1 MQFLNVLFGRP
12 LASSED
18 EGERITPM
26 QGVPTFGLDALS
38 SAAYGPEAALTIL
51 LPLGLLGIHYIV
63 PLTAAIIAL
72 LIIVFFSYRQTIAAY
87 PNGGGSYTVARENLG
102 SKAGLLAGA
111 ALMIDY
117 LLNVAVGISAG
128 IGALVSAVP
137 SLQPHTLAMCLI
149 VLAILTVVNLRGVKE
164 AGTAFIAPTYL
175 FVGTLAIVIVIGLYK
190 IVASGGHPIALVA
203 PPKQVPGAVQA
214 FGIWILVKAFASG
227 CTALTGVEAVSNG
240 VQAFRKPVVPAAR
253 ATLTAIIAIL
263 IVLLGGIAFLLPYY
277 GIMATDPGAA
287 GYQSVLSMLTAAV
300 AGKGIFYDI
309 TMFSVLLV
317 LCLSANTSFADFPRL
332 CRMVARDD
340 YLPHSLAS
348 RGRRLVFSE
357 GLMALAI
364 FAALLLILF
373 GGVTDRLIPLFAVGA
388 FLAFTLSQAGMV
400 EHWRKAKA
408 AADATKSGAGKSC
421 DTAADATEEGASAG
435 ATKSGATRGGASTGL
450 LINGLGALATGVTVI
465 IIVIAKFTEGAWVV
479 VVLLPLL
486 LLFMSHIRRH
496 YQHVEVEVALKQQ
509 PKLSKSDLRP
519 PVAIVPVDRW
529 NAATEKA
536 LRFAMT
542 LSPDVQAVHVTCDAD
557 QDRPDWLSEE
567 PVEGRRMPEVVN
579 LPSPY
584 RLVVHPLV
592 DYVLKVEK
600 ENPDRNI
607 AVVIA
612 SMMEKHWYHYFL
624 HNQRGQ
630 LLTALLLLSGDKR
643 INIVN
648 VPWYLKS

>member
-1 MQFLNVLFGRP
+1 MGLIDVLFGRP

-18 EGERITPM
+18 EGERITPL
-26 QGVPTFGLDALS
+26 QGIPTFGLDALS

-51 LPLGLLGIHYIV
+51 LPLGLLGVHYIV

-72 LIIVFFSYRQTIAAY
+72 LVVVYFSYRQTIAAY
-87 PNGGGSYTVARENLG
+87 PNGGGSYTVAKENLG
-102 SKAGLLAGA
+102 DRAGLLAGA

-137 SLQPHTLAMCLI
+137 SLQPHTLTMCLV
-149 VLAILTVVNLRGVKE
+149 VLAILTIVNLRGIKE

-175 FVGTLAIVIVIGLYK
+175 FVGTLVIVILIGLYK
-190 IVASGGHPIALVA
+190 IVASGGHPVAVVA
-203 PPKQVPGAVQA
+203 PPRQVPAALQA
-214 FGIWILVKAFASG
+214 MGIWILVKAFASG

-240 VQAFRKPVVPAAR
+240 VQAFREPVVKGAR
-253 ATLTAIIAIL
+253 TTLTAIIAIL

-277 GIMATDPGAA
+277 GIMATDPGAP

-300 AGKGIFYDI
+300 AGKGIFYDV

-332 CRMVARDD
+332 CRMVARDN
-340 YLPHSLAS
+340 YLPHSLTT
-348 RGRRLVFSE
+348 RGRRLVFSQ
-357 GLMALAI
+357 GIWALAI
-364 FAALLLILF
+364 LAALLLILF
-373 GGVTDRLIPLFAVGA
+373 RGVTDRLIPLFAVGA

-400 EHWRKAKA
+400 EHWRKNAK
-408 AADATKSGAGKSC
+408 G
-421 DTAADATEEGASAG
+421 GASAG
-435 ATKSGATRGGASTGL
+435 GMF
-450 LINGLGALATGVTVI
+450 INGLGALATGVTVCV
-465 IIVIAKFTEGAWVV
+465 IVVAKFAEGAWVV
-479 VVLLPLL
+479 VLLIPLL
-486 LLFMSHIRRH
+486 LIFMNHVRRH
-496 YQHVEVEVALKQQ
+496 YKRVERELAVKSGTVLRTRGLK
-509 PKLSKSDLRP
+509 P
-519 PVAIVPVDRW
+519 PIVIVPVDFW

-542 LSPDVQAVHVTCDAD
+542 LSPDVEAVHVSCDSDEGKPA
-557 QDRPDWLSEE
+557 WLSGAEQIDGVKL
-567 PVEGRRMPEVVN
+567 PKMVT

-584 RLVVHPLV
+584 RLVIHPIV

-600 ENPDRNI
+600 ENPGRTV

-612 SMMEKHWYHYFL
+612 SMVERHWYHFFL

-630 LLTALLLLSGDKR
+630 MLTALLLLGGDKR

-648 VPWYLKS
+648 VPWYLEA

>member
-1 MQFLNVLFGRP
+1 MGLINVLFGRP

-18 EGERITPM
+18 EGERITPT
-26 QGVPTFGLDALS
+26 QGIPTFGLDALS

-51 LPLGLLGIHYIV
+51 LPLGLIGVQYIV
-63 PLTAAIIAL
+63 PLTFAIIVL
-72 LIIVFFSYRQTIAAY
+72 LTIVYFSYRQTIAAY

-102 SKAGLLAGA
+102 HGAGLLAGA

-137 SLQPHTLAMCLI
+137 SLLPHTLALCLA
-149 VLAILTVVNLRGVKE
+149 VLIILTVVNLRGVKE
-164 AGTAFIAPTYL
+164 AGSAFVAPTYL
-175 FVGTLAIVIVIGLYK
+175 FVGTLTIVIVIGFYK
-190 IVASGGHPIALVA
+190 VVASGGHPLAVVV
-203 PPKQVPGAVQA
+203 PPKPASAALQAV
-214 FGIWILVKAFASG
+214 GLWILLKAFASG

-263 IVLLGGIAFLLPYY
+263 IVLLGGIAVVVRYY
-277 GIMATDPGAA
+277 GIMATDPGAP

-300 AGKGIFYDI
+300 AGKGIFYDV

-340 YLPHSLAS
+340 YLPHSLTT
-348 RGRRLVFSE
+348 RGRRLVFSQ
-357 GLMALAI
+357 GIWALAI
-364 FAALLLILF
+364 LAGLLLTLF

-400 EHWRKAKA
+400 GHWRRNAKGFSPA
-408 AADATKSGAGKSC
+408 M
-421 DTAADATEEGASAG
+421 
-435 ATKSGATRGGASTGL
+435 L
-450 LINGLGALATGVTVI
+450 VNGIGALATGITVMV
-465 IIVIAKFTEGAWVV
+465 IVVAKFVEGAWVV
-479 VVLLPLL
+479 VVLLPVLL
-486 LLFMSHIRRH
+486 VFMGRVRRH
-496 YQHVEVEVALKQQ
+496 YEWVGEEVALKSGVV
-509 PKLSKSDLRP
+509 LSADNLTP
-519 PVAIVPVDRW
+519 PIVLVPVDRW

-536 LRFAMT
+536 LQFALT
-542 LSPDVQAVHVTCDAD
+542 LSPDVEAVHVACDAD
-557 QDRPDWLSEE
+557 EDNPTWQWAEKPPTGARIPKL
-567 PVEGRRMPEVVN
+567 VT
-579 LPSPY
+579 LPSPF
-584 RLVVHPLV
+584 RLVVHPIV

-600 ENPDRNI
+600 ENPERTV

-612 SMMEKHWYHYFL
+612 TMVEKHWYHYYL

-630 LLTALLLLSGDKR
+630 MLTALLLLSGNQR
-643 INIVN
+643 INIIN
-648 VPWYLKS
+648 VPWYLKA

>member
-1 MQFLNVLFGRP
+1 MGIINVLFGRP

-18 EGERITPM
+18 EGQRISPT
-26 QGVPTFGLDALS
+26 QGIPTFGLDALS

-51 LPLGLLGIHYIV
+51 LPLGLLGVRYIM
-63 PLTAAIIAL
+63 PLTAAILGL
-72 LIIVFFSYRQTIAAY
+72 LVIVYFSYRQTIAAY

-102 SKAGLLAGA
+102 NRAGLLAGA

-137 SLQPHTLAMCLI
+137 SLQPHTLALCLL
-149 VLAILTVVNLRGVKE
+149 VLVILTVVNLRGVKE
-164 AGTAFIAPTYL
+164 AGSAFVAPTYL
-175 FVGTLAIVIVIGLYK
+175 FVGTLTVVILIGLYK
-190 IVASGGHPIALVA
+190 VVVSGGHPVAVVALGQAGTGLA
-203 PPKQVPGAVQA
+203 PSMQLV
-214 FGIWILVKAFASG
+214 GIWILVKAFASG

-263 IVLLGGIAFLLPYY
+263 FVLLAGIAVLVRYY
-277 GIMATDPGAA
+277 GIMATDPGQA

-300 AGKGIFYDI
+300 AGKGIFYDV

-332 CRMVARDD
+332 CRMIARDD
-340 YLPHSLAS
+340 YLPHSLTT
-348 RGRRLVFSE
+348 RGRRLVYTQGIS
-357 GLMALAI
+357 ALAVL
-364 FAALLLILF
+364 AGLLLILF
-373 GGVTDRLIPLFAVGA
+373 QGVTDRLIPLFAVGA

-400 EHWRKAKA
+400 GHWRR
-408 AADATKSGAGKSC
+408 
-421 DTAADATEEGASAG
+421 TAAGIGAAHG
-435 ATKSGATRGGASTGL
+435 M
-450 LINGLGALATGVTVI
+450 LINGLGALATGLTVI
-465 IIVIAKFTEGAWVV
+465 VVVVAKFTQGAWVV
-479 VVLLPLL
+479 VLLLPAALI
-486 LLFMSHIRRH
+486 FMARVRTH
-496 YQHVEVEVALKQQ
+496 YERVLKELAL
-509 PKLSKSDLRP
+509 PGAAAGPHELGP
-519 PVAIVPVDRW
+519 PIAIVPVDCW

-542 LSPDVQAVHVTCDAD
+542 LSPDVEAVHVSCDAD
-557 QDRPDWLSEE
+557 ENRPAWLTELPPE
-567 PVEGRRMPEVVN
+567 ARMPKMVT

-584 RLVVHPLV
+584 RLVVHPIV
-592 DYVLKVEK
+592 DYVLQVEK
-600 ENPDRNI
+600 KNPERTV

-612 SMMEKHWYHYFL
+612 TMVERHWYHYFL

-630 LLTALLLLSGDKR
+630 MLTALLLLGGDER

-648 VPWYLKS
+648 VPWHLKA